1 MSRLLPL
8 LAWQAR
14 AREPEEGVAALA
26 ERLTG
31 LLADFPETRLVV
43 LPEYHLTAVH
53 GTPDQRVQRYR
64 ELVEP
69 IDGERVTELREVAR
83 DLGIWLVPGTF
94 PEAGPNGEL
103 YNSTVLLGP
112 DGGVHGVYRKIF
124 PWRPFEPFD
133 MGTGF
138 TVADVDGIGRVGF
151 AICYDLWFPE
161 VIRQLAWLGAELVI
175 LPTQTSTR
183 DREQELV
190 LARAAAIANQV
201 FVLSLNAATP
211 SGVGRSLLVDPEGR
225 VRWQAPSEVAG
236 VYTDVIDLDEVSRVR
251 EHGTCALN
259 RMWHQ
264 FGTNDPEILLPA
276 YGGSIRPGSWLPG
289 SRRDAHGTDQ

>member
-8 LAWQAR
+8 LAWQVS
-14 AREPEEGVAALA
+14 AREPGEGPVALTERLA
-26 ERLTG
+26 E
-31 LLADFPETRLVV
+31 LLVDFADTRLVV

-53 GTPDQRVQRYR
+53 GTPAQRAQRYR
-64 ELVEP
+64 ELAQP
-69 IDGERVTELREVAR
+69 LDGARVTDLREAAR
-83 DLGIWLVPGTF
+83 ELGIWLVPGTF
-94 PEAGPNGEL
+94 PEAGPQGEL
-103 YNSTVLLGP
+103 FNTTVLLGP
-112 DGGVHGVYRKIF
+112 DGQLHSVYRKIF

-133 MGTGF
+133 MGTQF
-138 TVADVDGIGRVGF
+138 TVAQIPGVGRVGF

-225 VRWQAPSEVAG
+225 VRFQAPSEVAG
-236 VYTDVIDLDEVSRVR
+236 VYTDVIDLDEVDRVR

-264 FGTNDPEILLPA
+264 FGTNDPEVPLPA
-276 YGGSIRPGSWLPG
+276 YGGSIRPANWLPNAERSG
-289 SRRDAHGTDQ
+289 E